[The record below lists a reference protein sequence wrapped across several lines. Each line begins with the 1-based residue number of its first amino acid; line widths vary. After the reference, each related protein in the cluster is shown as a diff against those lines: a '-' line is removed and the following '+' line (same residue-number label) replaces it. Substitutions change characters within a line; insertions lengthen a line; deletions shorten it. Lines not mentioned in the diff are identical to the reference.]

1 MKIDLLGVKINAEP
15 KETILREIGGLL
27 QKGRPIFITTPY
39 SESVVA
45 AQKDEEFRNV
55 LNSAD
60 FALPDGIGLLWA
72 AKFLN
77 TPPPQAWGGQ
87 GRGRWFWLV
96 GELLKSLLAIIFYP
110 KYIRDP
116 IPEKISGSEFVW
128 DLTRLAAQNNYSIY
142 LLGGFAQTAALVA
155 QRLKSLFPNLKIAGT
170 YPGNP
175 SEQGIVEKI
184 NGARPDFLFVA
195 FGPKTQEKWISQSLP
210 KLRIRL
216 AIGLG
221 GTFDYLAGKR
231 PYRPKKWALRGLEWL
246 WRLLTQPWRLG
257 RIFRG
262 VGGLIYYSFR
272 FKVKQL

>member
-27 QKGRPIFITTPY
+27 QKGRPNFITTPY
-39 SESVVA
+39 SESVVS

-110 KYIRDP
+110 KTTQVWITGEMICTYYRLTSRTVVKPKSTGIGGSCCQKTNPNTTGIIDP
-116 IPEKISGSEFVW
+116 NFSESSLSESN
-128 DLTRLAAQNNYSIY
+128 DIGEICTSHGTTRNF
-142 LLGGFAQTAALVA
+142 GRGH
-155 QRLKSLFPNLKIAGT
+155 
-170 YPGNP
+170 
-175 SEQGIVEKI
+175 GIIVY
-184 NGARPDFLFVA
+184 
-195 FGPKTQEKWISQSLP
+195 
-210 KLRIRL
+210 L
-216 AIGLG
+216 AITDACPQSCG
-221 GTFDYLAGKR
+221 D
-231 PYRPKKWALRGLEWL
+231 
-246 WRLLTQPWRLG
+246 
-257 RIFRG
+257 RICCDGNARTRTHIQG
-262 VGGLIYYSFR
+262 DISR
-272 FKVKQL
+272 SDATR